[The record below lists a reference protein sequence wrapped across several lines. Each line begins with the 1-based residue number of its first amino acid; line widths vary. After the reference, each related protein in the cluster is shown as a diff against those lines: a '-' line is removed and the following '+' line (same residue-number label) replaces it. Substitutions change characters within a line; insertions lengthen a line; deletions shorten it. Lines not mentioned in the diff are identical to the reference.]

1 MASGSDIDIEEL
13 AEYMD
18 DLSIEEEIEDILS
31 PQIVVRKRW
40 NN

>member
-18 DLSIEEEIEDILS
+18 DLSIEEEIEDVLS
-31 PQIVVRKRW
+31 PQVVIKRW

>member
-31 PQIVVRKRW
+31 PQVVVRKRW

>member
-18 DLSIEEEIEDILS
+18 DMSIEEEIEDVLS
-31 PQIVVRKRW
+31 PQVVVKKR
-40 NN
+40 

>member
-1 MASGSDIDIEEL
+1 
-13 AEYMD
+13 MD

>member
-18 DLSIEEEIEDILS
+18 DLSIEEEIEDVLS
-31 PQIVVRKRW
+31 PQVVIKR
-40 NN
+40 

>member
-31 PQIVVRKRW
+31 PQIVVRKR
-40 NN
+40 